1 MKINEILIESQ
12 LQEGPMLDKFGK
24 AVGGVASGVAK
35 GVGAVAGG
43 IAGMGSAFKKGF
55 SAGKTTVAGDE
66 APAKPSMV
74 GDLAKGLGKD
84 AYKGA
89 TGYDL
94 PGQDKASLKKK
105 AAQGGAAPAATT
117 ATGAT
122 PAATTAP
129 AAPAATGA
137 APAAAKPAAAKPAA
151 TGASPAAAPNPKAD
165 TAYAQAQKAIAGL
178 APKQKSQLVKML
190 QSVPAV
196 TAAAKAPAAK
206 APASKMAN
214 TPVSKTNTAKP
225 GNPNQAEIDADRA
238 KIMGQ
243 PDKVDA
249 GPGAGAM
256 GAMAGQL
263 AKGGAAEPNTMANAP
278 VSKTNTAKP
287 GNPNAAPKPGMTA
300 DGQPHYDPATGKGAK
315 FDGVTGE
322 MTPAWKAEQ
331 DKKAAEKQTKA
342 APAQQDAAPAP
353 APAQQDAAPAPATP
367 TTGQA
372 ATQAAGAGGNPEQA
386 ALDAMKAKNP
396 KLAGMMAQA
405 GMDDQGNDVEP
416 VKKKG
421 SKKKPAASDQAT
433 MDADRERNM
442 GPTSDSI
449 IRTRPMMAEGFSLF
463 RKR

>member
-43 IAGMGSAFKKGF
+43 IAGLGSAFKKGF

-105 AAQGGAAPAATT
+105 AAQGGAAP
-117 ATGAT
+117 TGAA

-129 AAPAATGA
+129 AAAPTGA
-137 APAAAKPAAAKPAA
+137 APAAPAAAPAAKPAA
-151 TGASPAAAPNPKAD
+151 PTAKPAAPGAAAPAAAPNPKAD
-165 TAYAQAQKAIAGL
+165 TAYAQAQKAVAGL

-190 QSVPAV
+190 QSDPAV
-196 TAAAKAPAAK
+196 TAAAKAPAK
-206 APASKMAN
+206 APAGKMAN
-214 TPVSKTNTAKP
+214 APVSKTNTAKP
-225 GNPNQAEIDADRA
+225 GNANQAEIDADRA

-249 GPGAGAM
+249 APATDPGAGAM
-256 GAMAGQL
+256 SAMASQL
-263 AKGGAAEPNTMANAP
+263 TKGGPAKPNTMANAP

-287 GNPNAAPKPGMTA
+287 GNPNAAPEPGMTA

-331 DKKAAEKQTKA
+331 DKKAAAKQAKA
-342 APAQQDAAPAP
+342 APAQQDAAPAS
-353 APAQQDAAPAPATP
+353 APAPA

-372 ATQAAGAGGNPEQA
+372 ATQAADAGGNPEQA

-416 VKKKG
+416 VKKKSG
-421 SKKKPAASDQAT
+421 GKKPAAQTQAA
-433 MDADRERNM
+433 MDADRERMM
-442 GPTSDSI
+442 GVTSDSI
-449 IRTRPMMAEGFSLF
+449 IRTRPMMAESFSLF

>member
-12 LQEGPMLDKFGK
+12 LQEGPMLDKFGR

-89 TGYDL
+89 TGYDV

-117 ATGAT
+117 A
-122 PAATTAP
+122 
-129 AAPAATGA
+129 PAATGA
-137 APAAAKPAAAKPAA
+137 APAAPAAPAATGKAPAAKPAA
-151 TGASPAAAPNPKAD
+151 TPAAAAAPAAAPNPKAD
-165 TAYAQAQKAIAGL
+165 TAYAQAQKAVAGL

-190 QSVPAV
+190 QSDPKVA
-196 TAAAKAPAAK
+196 AAAKAPAA
-206 APASKMAN
+206 APAKTPAGKMAN
-214 TPVSKTNTAKP
+214 APVSKTNTAKP

-249 GPGAGAM
+249 GAGAM

-278 VSKTNTAKP
+278 VSKTNKAKP
-287 GNPNAAPKPGMTA
+287 GNPNAAPEPGMTA

-322 MTPAWKAEQ
+322 MTPTWKAEQ

-342 APAQQDAAPAP
+342 APAQQDKAPTP
-353 APAQQDAAPAPATP
+353 EPATP

-372 ATQAAGAGGNPEQA
+372 ATQAADAGGNPEKA

-416 VKKKG
+416 VKKPRG
-421 SKKKPAASDQAT
+421 KKKPAAPSQAT
-433 MDADRERNM
+433 MDADRERMM